1 MGDLVD
7 LAAHREVP
15 GTMWFAGI
23 LKCIYCAAEHVT
35 VMPMPSWA
43 QAPVTA
49 ECPGCHQRG
58 AIPVHDG
65 YKDDPTRD
73 TPWANSVDEREPPA
87 EVLAAAKALLDDDE

>member
-1 MGDLVD
+1 MGEIIQLSK
-7 LAAHREVP
+7 HIEKP

-43 QAPVTA
+43 QVPLTA
-49 ECPGCHQRG
+49 ECPGCHKMG

-65 YKDDPTRD
+65 YNDDPTRD
-73 TPWANSVDEREPPA
+73 TPWADTVGEREPPA
-87 EVLAAAKALLDDDE
+87 EVLAAADDLLDTE